1 MTNERNFDDFS
12 FGNSVRVEETPEHRT
27 YEVLA
32 LREFQRLL
40 VESDEARNDVPG
52 LTVGYQ
58 PITVRTKGNVFVA
71 VSGSG
76 DNEIVREIVVQDTRQ
91 HLLEAS
97 YEFRSQGLL
106 IEDAEGSEDADFP
119 RCVLK
124 LDGSGIV
131 LGEYETVSE
140 AVEVA
145 EAYIEGLD
153 ADLPVRSLEGLHE
166 AVLLYDAA

>member
-1 MTNERNFDDFS
+1 MTNELNFDDFS
-12 FGNSVRVEETPEHRT
+12 FGNSVRVEETPAHRT
-27 YEVLA
+27 YEVLS

-40 VESDEARNDVPG
+40 VESDDAHDDVPG

-58 PITVRTKGNVFVA
+58 PITVRMKGNVFVA

-76 DNEIVREIVVQDTRQ
+76 DDEIIREIVVQDTRQ

-119 RCVLK
+119 RCVLR
-124 LDGSGIV
+124 LDGTGDV
-131 LGEYETVSE
+131 LSDHDTVTE
-140 AVEVA
+140 AVEAA

-153 ADLPVRSLEGLHE
+153 AALPVRSLDGLHE
-166 AVLLYDAA
+166 AVLLYEAA